1 LKTEYFYLA
10 DIDFEITSEIFNKTR
25 EQKLIM
31 KKILVAG
38 GACSEYLLDRGYDVT
53 VLDALF
59 TGHRDAVD
67 PRASFVYADLADRE
81 KVFEICRAGEF
92 DAVMHFAAFSLVG
105 ESMQLPSKYFR
116 NNLCSAI
123 NLADAAVETGV
134 KAFVF
139 SSTAATFGIPDEVPI
154 SENASQKP
162 INPYGESK
170 LCFEKILNWY
180 SRIHGLKYAAL
191 RYFNAAG
198 ATEIHGEDHR
208 PESHL
213 IPLVLQTIRGKREK
227 LMLYGDDY
235 DTPDGSCIRDYIHI
249 LDLAQAHEKALYAP
263 ESGHYNL
270 GTGNGLSVKEII
282 AAAENVTG
290 KKVNFEV
297 APRRAGDP
305 PRLIACSDRARKMLN
320 WQPQHESA
328 EKIIESAWKWQQK
341 FPDGYAR

>member
-1 LKTEYFYLA
+1 
-10 DIDFEITSEIFNKTR
+10 
-25 EQKLIM
+25 M

-38 GACSEYLLDRGYDVT
+38 GAGYIGSACSEYLLDMGYEVT

-67 PRASFVYADLADRE
+67 PRAEFIFADLADRE
-81 KVFEICRAGEF
+81 KVFEICRKGEF

-105 ESMQLPSKYFR
+105 ESMKDPGKYFR
-116 NNLCSAI
+116 NNFCNAI

-139 SSTAATFGIPDEVPI
+139 SSTAATFGEPDEVPI
-154 SENASQKP
+154 TETARQLP
-162 INPYGESK
+162 INAYGESK
-170 LCFEKILNWY
+170 LCFEKVLHWY
-180 SRIHGLKYAAL
+180 SEIHGLKYAAL

-213 IPLVLQTIRGKREK
+213 IPIILQTVRGKRDK
-227 LMLYGDDY
+227 LMLFGDDY

-282 AAAENVTG
+282 AAAEEVTG

-305 PRLIACSDRARKMLN
+305 PRLIACSDKARKMLN
-320 WQPQHESA
+320 WQPKHESA
-328 EKIIESAWKWQQK
+328 PDIIESAWKWQQK
-341 FPDGYAR
+341 FPEGYAK